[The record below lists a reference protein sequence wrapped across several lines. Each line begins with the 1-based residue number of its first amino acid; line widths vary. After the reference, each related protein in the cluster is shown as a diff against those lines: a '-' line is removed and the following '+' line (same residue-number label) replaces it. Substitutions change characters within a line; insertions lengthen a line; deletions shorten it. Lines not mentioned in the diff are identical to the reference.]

1 MARAQIERGVAL
13 GERAALQSAKKA
25 RRTLARGRRV
35 LTGAARLARIDA
47 MGKRAK
53 LMPECA
59 STIRD
64 VIGALVST
72 PSDPALRRSHN
83 PASSH

>member
-1 MARAQIERGVAL
+1 M
-13 GERAALQSAKKA
+13 QSAKKA

-35 LTGAARLARIDA
+35 LTGAARRARIDA
-47 MGKRAK
+47 RGKRAK

-64 VIGALVST
+64 VIGELVST

-83 PASSH
+83 PTSSH